1 VVDGVTVHP
10 QRAPE
15 GVAVLHLIGEH
26 LMDIVFFLFGAF
38 VIIATAYF
46 TGEPE

>member
-1 VVDGVTVHP
+1 
-10 QRAPE
+10 
-15 GVAVLHLIGEH
+15 
-26 LMDIVFFLFGAF
+26 MDIVFFLFGAF